1 MISPCSFLFPRLNE
15 PSSFRIQQYCQME
28 ESNISA
34 EQYYWS
40 RLIPSAEKVKLNLN
54 KQVSRLQYKVI
65 VDSIQ
70 TEVCSFMCFCLEL
83 NCILLAESMNTLYV
97 YH

>member
-1 MISPCSFLFPRLNE
+1 
-15 PSSFRIQQYCQME
+15 ME

-70 TEVCSFMCFCLEL
+70 TEIHSFMCFCLEL

>member
-1 MISPCSFLFPRLNE
+1 
-15 PSSFRIQQYCQME
+15 ME

-34 EQYYWS
+34 EQYYCS